1 MRTSLKVTAF
11 TAVLAATFAGALGV
25 GQVFGAPVEASAGHS
40 MESMGKGMSG
50 MEMPAGP
57 AAGASM
63 PPGLQVSESGYTFG
77 DVSAPARAGEN
88 GKISFSILD
97 AAGSP
102 VTEFAE
108 LHEKQLHLIILRQ
121 DTSGFRHVHPELDDQ
136 GVWSIDWSWENS
148 GSYKVYADFQ
158 PEALG
163 RNITLSRVVDVAGD
177 FAPKPLPALSNAD
190 ETDGYQ
196 VQLNGSLQ
204 AGKSEALTATLE
216 RDGVPVENLDPYLGS
231 YGHLVA
237 IRTGDLAYLH
247 VHPEGEPGDGKTKP
261 GPDVTFFA
269 EAPTAGTYRL
279 FLDFKVE
286 GTVRTA
292 EFTVEVKPDGQAG
305 STTAPAEEKPA
316 DGQPGEEATEG
327 AGDHAKH

>member
-1 MRTSLKVTAF
+1 
-11 TAVLAATFAGALGV
+11 
-25 GQVFGAPVEASAGHS
+25 
-40 MESMGKGMSG
+40 
-50 MEMPAGP
+50 
-57 AAGASM
+57 M
-63 PPGLQVSESGYTFG
+63 PPGLQVSESGYTLS
-77 DVSAPARAGEN
+77 DISAPARAGED

-97 AAGSP
+97 GAGSP

-108 LHEKQLHLIILRQ
+108 LHEKQLHLIIVRQ
-121 DTSGFRHVHPELDDQ
+121 DTSGFRHVHPQLDDQ
-136 GVWSIDWSWENS
+136 GVWSMDWSWANS
-148 GSYKVYADFQ
+148 GSYKVYADFE

-163 RNITLSRVVDVAGD
+163 RNITLSRIVEVAGD
-177 FAPKPLPALSNAD
+177 FTPNPVPPLSNAD
-190 ETDGYQ
+190 ESDGYQ

-204 AGKSEALTATLE
+204 VGKSEALTATVE

-269 EAPTAGTYRL
+269 KAPTAGTYRL

-286 GTVRTA
+286 GTVHTA
-292 EFTVEVKPDGQAG
+292 EFTVQVKPDGQAT
-305 STTAPAEEKPA
+305 SSTAPAKEEPA
-316 DGQPGEEATEG
+316 EEAAEEG